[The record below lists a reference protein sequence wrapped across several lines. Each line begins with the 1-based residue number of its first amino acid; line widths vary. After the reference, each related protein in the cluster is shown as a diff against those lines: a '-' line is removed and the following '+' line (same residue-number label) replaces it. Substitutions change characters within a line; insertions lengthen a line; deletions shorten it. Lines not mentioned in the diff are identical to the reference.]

1 MSLQGKVALVTGG
14 SRGIGAAI
22 AEALRLQGVKVAAT
36 ATSQEGA
43 DTLSERFKNSGGK
56 GYKLDVRDKEAIYEV
71 AKQIETDLGK
81 IDILINNA
89 GITRDALFMRS
100 KDEDWE
106 EVIAPNLSAAYH
118 TSKAVMRNMI
128 KARGGRIIFI
138 SSTVA
143 RLGNSGQ
150 ANYGASKAG
159 LQGLCRS
166 LAREVGARNIT
177 VNCVAPG
184 YVKTDMTQAVEP
196 SYLEQVIKQIPL
208 QRIGRPEEIAAA
220 VTFLA
225 SDEASYITGQ
235 VLEVNGGIW
244 MG

>member
-1 MSLQGKVALVTGG
+1 M
-14 SRGIGAAI
+14 
-22 AEALRLQGVKVAAT
+22 
-36 ATSQEGA
+36 
-43 DTLSERFKNSGGK
+43 
-56 GYKLDVRDKEAIYEV
+56 
-71 AKQIETDLGK
+71 
-81 IDILINNA
+81 
-89 GITRDALFMRS
+89 
-100 KDEDWE
+100 
-106 EVIAPNLSAAYH
+106 
-118 TSKAVMRNMI
+118 
-128 KARGGRIIFI
+128 
-138 SSTVA
+138 
-143 RLGNSGQ
+143 
-150 ANYGASKAG
+150 
-159 LQGLCRS
+159 CRS

>member
-1 MSLQGKVALVTGG
+1 MC
-14 SRGIGAAI
+14 I
-22 AEALRLQGVKVAAT
+22 
-36 ATSQEGA
+36 
-43 DTLSERFKNSGGK
+43 
-56 GYKLDVRDKEAIYEV
+56 RD
-71 AKQIETDLGK
+71 
-81 IDILINNA
+81 
-89 GITRDALFMRS
+89 
-100 KDEDWE
+100 
-106 EVIAPNLSAAYH
+106 
-118 TSKAVMRNMI
+118 
-128 KARGGRIIFI
+128 
-138 SSTVA
+138 
-143 RLGNSGQ
+143 
-150 ANYGASKAG
+150 
-159 LQGLCRS
+159 
-166 LAREVGARNIT
+166 RNIT

>member
-1 MSLQGKVALVTGG
+1 
-14 SRGIGAAI
+14 
-22 AEALRLQGVKVAAT
+22 
-36 ATSQEGA
+36 
-43 DTLSERFKNSGGK
+43 
-56 GYKLDVRDKEAIYEV
+56 
-71 AKQIETDLGK
+71 
-81 IDILINNA
+81 
-89 GITRDALFMRS
+89 MRS

-106 EVIAPNLSAAYH
+106 EVIAANLSAAYH